1 MWQVWGTESCRDGAP
16 SGLRRVVTSGKHGFR
31 ADNGHR
37 IEDSMDISKDMTTA
51 PGTIRRV
58 DYTPPPFLIETV
70 DLDVALSPEAA
81 NVVSRLAVRRNPGAA
96 SKPADLVLD
105 GKKMDLVSVR
115 LDGQP
120 VDHQVTPETLTIR
133 GVPDSFTLEIATR
146 SRPQDNTEL
155 TGLYKSRDLFCTQC
169 EAEGFR
175 RITYFLD
182 RPDVMARYTTRI
194 VADKS
199 LTPVL
204 LSNGNLVDSGPLDG
218 GRHFATWEDPFPKP
232 SYLFALVAG
241 PLDCLEDRF
250 TTRSGREVAL
260 RIFVRPGDVPRCEHA
275 MESLKKS
282 MKWDE
287 DVYGLEYDLDTFM
300 IVAIDDF
307 NMGAMENKGLNVF
320 NSKLVL
326 ANPETATDLDYHSIE
341 AVIGHEYFHNWT
353 GNRVTCRDWF
363 QLSLKE
369 GLTVLRDQQFSADM
383 GSAADARIDDVRR
396 LRAAQFPEDAGP
408 MAHPVRPD
416 SYIEINNFYTATVYQ
431 KGAEVVRMMHTL
443 LGPERFRK
451 GMDLYF
457 QRHDGQA
464 VTCDDF
470 ASAMEDASGVDLAQ
484 FRLWYAQ
491 AGTPDLKV
499 EGSYD
504 AAARRYTMTVAQSL
518 RPTPG
523 QTDKKPMH
531 IPLSV
536 GLLDGAGRDLPLKL
550 AGEAAA
556 GGTTRVL
563 DVRNPRDVFVF
574 EDVPEKPVASL
585 LRGFSAPVKLQAS
598 RSEEELTFLMAHDS
612 DPFAR
617 WEAGQQLGA
626 RLILDMVGARKA
638 GKPMVVPDL
647 FVDAIRRTLD
657 DQRLDRSFIADAV
670 TLPGLAFLGELMP
683 EIDIEGLWAAQ
694 QRVRAVLSQQLA
706 DRWTSVYDASHG
718 TGPYRFIPE
727 EVGRRRLRST
737 ALAYLS
743 TDKSDAARR
752 RAVEYFEQA
761 GNMTESVAGLAVLAE
776 LGGAEGE
783 AALASFWERWKGE
796 PLVLDKWFGIQAR
809 TPTAGTLE
817 RVERLVD
824 HPSYD
829 RRNPNR
835 VYSLVGAF
843 ASGNPVQF
851 HAAGGE
857 GYRFL
862 ADQVLATDKLNPQI
876 AARLL
881 SPLGSWRRYDTA
893 RQALMKRELT
903 RIVAEKGLSRD
914 VYEIAS
920 KGLR

>member
-1 MWQVWGTESCRDGAP
+1 
-16 SGLRRVVTSGKHGFR
+16 
-31 ADNGHR
+31 
-37 IEDSMDISKDMTTA
+37 MDISKDMTTP
-51 PGTIRRV
+51 PGTIRRI

-70 DLDVALSPEAA
+70 DLDVELGQETTGVAA
-81 NVVSRLAVRRNPGAA
+81 RLAVRRNPAA
-96 SKPADLVLD
+96 ESRPADLVLD
-105 GKKMDLVSVR
+105 GKKMELVSVQ
-115 LDGQP
+115 LDGKP
-120 VDHQVTPETLTIR
+120 ASHEVTPETLILR
-133 GVPDSFTLEIATR
+133 AVPDSFSLEIKTR
-146 SRPQDNTEL
+146 LRPRDNTEL

-194 VADKS
+194 VADRG
-199 LTPVL
+199 LAPVL
-204 LSNGNLVDSGPLDG
+204 LSNGNLVDSGALDD
-218 GRHFATWEDPFPKP
+218 GRHFARWEDPFPKP

-241 PLDCLEDRF
+241 PLECLEDRF
-250 TTRSGREVAL
+250 TTRSGREVTL
-260 RIFVRPGDVPRCEHA
+260 RIYVRPGDVGRCGHA

-341 AVIGHEYFHNWT
+341 AVVAHEYFHNWT

-369 GLTVLRDQQFSADM
+369 GLTVFRDQQFSADM

-396 LRAAQFPEDAGP
+396 LRASQFPEDAGP

-443 LGPERFRK
+443 LGPERYRK

-491 AGTPDLKV
+491 AGTPDVRV
-499 EGSYD
+499 EGRYD
-504 AAARRYTMTVAQSL
+504 AAGRRYTLTVTQSL

-523 QTDKKPMH
+523 QPGKKPMH
-531 IPLSV
+531 IPLAV
-536 GLLDGAGRDLPLKL
+536 GLLDGAGRDLPLRL

-556 GGTTRVL
+556 GGATRVL
-563 DVRNPRDVFVF
+563 DLRTPRDVFMF

-585 LRGFSAPVKLQAS
+585 LRGFSAPVKLDAP
-598 RSEEELTFLMAHDS
+598 RSDDELTFLMAHDS

-626 RLILDMVGARKA
+626 RLILELVEARKA
-638 GKPMVVPDL
+638 GSPMVVPDH

-694 QRVRAVLSQQLA
+694 QRIRSVLSDRLA
-706 DRWTSVYDASHG
+706 DRWGSVYDANHA
-718 TGPYRFIPE
+718 TGPYRFTPG

-737 ALAYLS
+737 ALSYLS
-743 TDKSDAARR
+743 TDKGEAARR
-752 RAVEYFEQA
+752 RAVAYFESA
-761 GNMTESVAGLAVLAE
+761 GNMTESISGLSVLAE
-776 LGGAEGE
+776 LGGREGA
-783 AALASFWERWKGE
+783 AALAAFHERWKGE
-796 PLVLDKWFGIQAR
+796 ALVLDKWFGIQAR
-809 TPTAGTLE
+809 TPTEGTLE
-817 RVERLVD
+817 RVKSLVD

-835 VYSLVGAF
+835 VYSLIGAF

-851 HAAGGE
+851 HQAGGA

-862 ADQVLATDKLNPQI
+862 ADQVLATDRLNPQI

-881 SPLGSWRRYDTA
+881 GPLGSWRRYDKDRRDLM
-893 RQALMKRELT
+893 RQELE
-903 RIVAEKGLSRD
+903 RIVAEPGLSRD
-914 VYEIAS
+914 VFEIAS
-920 KGLR
+920 KSLA

>member
-1 MWQVWGTESCRDGAP
+1 M
-16 SGLRRVVTSGKHGFR
+16 
-31 ADNGHR
+31 N
-37 IEDSMDISKDMTTA
+37 ISKDMTTP

-70 DLDVALSPEAA
+70 DLDVELGKETTSVVARLS
-81 NVVSRLAVRRNPGAA
+81 VRRNPAA
-96 SKPADLVLD
+96 VAKPPDLVLD
-105 GKKMDLVSVR
+105 GKKMELVSVQ
-115 LDGQP
+115 LDGKSAS
-120 VDHQVTPETLTIR
+120 HEVTSETLTLR
-133 GVPDSFTLEIATR
+133 SVPDSFALEITTR
-146 SRPQDNTEL
+146 LRPQDNTEL

-194 VADKS
+194 VADR
-199 LTPVL
+199 TRVPVL
-204 LSNGNLVDSGPLDG
+204 LSNGNLVDSGALDD
-218 GRHFATWEDPFPKP
+218 GRHFARWEDPFPKP

-241 PLDCLEDRF
+241 PLECLEDRF
-250 TTRSGREVAL
+250 TTRSGREVTL
-260 RIFVRPGDVPRCEHA
+260 RIYVRPGDVGRCGHA

-287 DVYGLEYDLDTFM
+287 EVYGLEYDLDTFM

-341 AVIGHEYFHNWT
+341 AVVAHEYFHNWT

-369 GLTVLRDQQFSADM
+369 GLTVFRDQQFSADM

-396 LRAAQFPEDAGP
+396 LRASQFPEDAGP

-443 LGPERFRK
+443 LGPERYRK
-451 GMDLYF
+451 GIDLYF

-470 ASAMEDASGVDLAQ
+470 AGAMEDASGVDLAQ

-491 AGTPDLKV
+491 AGTPNVRV
-499 EGSYD
+499 EGRYD
-504 AAARRYTMTVAQSL
+504 AAGRRYTLTVTQSL
-518 RPTPG
+518 RLTPG
-523 QTDKKPMH
+523 QPGKQPMH
-531 IPLSV
+531 IPLAV

-550 AGEAAA
+550 VGETAA

-563 DVRNPRDVFVF
+563 DLRTPRDVFVF

-585 LRGFSAPVKLQAS
+585 LRGFSAPVKLDAP
-598 RSEEELTFLMAHDS
+598 RSDDELTFLMAHDG

-626 RLILDMVGARKA
+626 RLILELVEGRKA
-638 GKPMVVPDL
+638 GRPMVVPDH

-694 QRVRAVLSQQLA
+694 QRVRSVLSDRLA
-706 DRWTSVYDASHG
+706 DRWSSVYDASHA
-718 TGPYRFIPE
+718 TGPYRFTPD

-737 ALAYLS
+737 ALQYLS
-743 TDKSDAARR
+743 TDQGDAARR
-752 RAVEYFEQA
+752 RAVAYFENA
-761 GNMTESVAGLAVLAE
+761 GNMTESIAGLTVLAE
-776 LGGAEGE
+776 LGGPEGE
-783 AALASFWERWKGE
+783 AALAAFHERWKGE
-796 PLVLDKWFGIQAR
+796 ALVLDKWFAIQAR
-809 TPTAGTLE
+809 TPTEGTLA
-817 RVERLVD
+817 RVKGLVD

-851 HAAGGE
+851 HQAGGA

-862 ADQVLATDKLNPQI
+862 ADQVLATDRLNPQI

-881 SPLGSWRRYDTA
+881 GPLGSWRRYDQD
-893 RQALMKRELT
+893 RQDLMKRELE
-903 RIVAEKGLSRD
+903 RIVAEPGLSRD
-914 VYEIAS
+914 VFEIAS
-920 KGLR
+920 KGLA

>member
-1 MWQVWGTESCRDGAP
+1 M
-16 SGLRRVVTSGKHGFR
+16 
-31 ADNGHR
+31 N
-37 IEDSMDISKDMTTA
+37 ISKDMTTS

-70 DLDVALSPEAA
+70 DLDVELGKETTS
-81 NVVSRLAVRRNPGAA
+81 VVARLAVRRNPAA
-96 SKPADLVLD
+96 VSQPADMVLD
-105 GKKMDLVSVR
+105 GKKMELVSVR
-115 LDGQP
+115 LDGKP
-120 VDHQVTPETLTIR
+120 AVHEVTPETLTLR
-133 GVPDSFTLEIATR
+133 GVPDSFALEITTR
-146 SRPQDNTEL
+146 LRPQDNTEL

-182 RPDVMARYTTRI
+182 RPDVMARYTTRV
-194 VADKS
+194 VADRAQA
-199 LTPVL
+199 PVL
-204 LSNGNLVDSGPLDG
+204 LSNGNLVDSGALDG

-241 PLDCLEDRF
+241 PLECLEDRF
-250 TTRSGREVAL
+250 TTRSGREVTL
-260 RIFVRPGDVPRCEHA
+260 RIFVRPGDVGRCGHA

-287 DVYGLEYDLDTFM
+287 EVYGLEYDLDTFM

-341 AVIGHEYFHNWT
+341 AVIAHEYFHNWT

-369 GLTVLRDQQFSADM
+369 GLTVFRDQQFSADM

-396 LRAAQFPEDAGP
+396 LRASQFPEDAGP

-443 LGPERFRK
+443 LGPERYRK
-451 GMDLYF
+451 GIDLYF
-457 QRHDGQA
+457 ERHDGQA

-470 ASAMEDASGVDLAQ
+470 ANAMEDASGVDLTQ
-484 FRLWYAQ
+484 FRRWYAQ
-491 AGTPDLKV
+491 AGTPDVRV
-499 EGSYD
+499 EGRYD
-504 AAARRYTMTVAQSL
+504 AVGRRYTLTVTQSL

-523 QTDKKPMH
+523 QPGKQPMH
-531 IPLSV
+531 IPLVV

-550 AGEAAA
+550 AGETAA

-563 DVRNPRDVFVF
+563 DLRTPRDVFVF

-585 LRGFSAPVKLQAS
+585 LRGFSAPVKLDAP
-598 RSEEELTFLMAHDS
+598 RADDELTFLMAHDT

-626 RLILDMVGARKA
+626 RLILELVEARKA
-638 GKPMVVPDL
+638 GRTMVVPDH
-647 FVDAIRRTLD
+647 FVEAIRRTLD

-694 QRVRAVLSQQLA
+694 QRVRSVLSDRLA
-706 DRWTSVYDASHG
+706 DRWSSVYDANHA
-718 TGPYRFIPE
+718 TGPYRFTPG

-737 ALAYLS
+737 ALSYLS
-743 TDKSDAARR
+743 VDKGDAARQ
-752 RAVEYFEQA
+752 RAVAYFESA
-761 GNMTESVAGLAVLAE
+761 GNMTESIAGLTVLAE
-776 LGGAEGE
+776 LGGVEGE
-783 AALASFWERWKGE
+783 AALAAFHERWKGE
-796 PLVLDKWFGIQAR
+796 ALVLDKWFAIQAR
-809 TPTAGTLE
+809 TPTAGTLA
-817 RVERLVD
+817 RVKGLVD

-835 VYSLVGAF
+835 VYSLIGAF

-851 HAAGGE
+851 HQAGGA

-862 ADQVLATDKLNPQI
+862 ADQVLATDRLNPQI

-881 SPLGSWRRYDTA
+881 GPLGSWRRYDKD
-893 RQALMKRELT
+893 RQDLMKRELE
-903 RIVAEKGLSRD
+903 RIVAEPGLSRD
-914 VYEIAS
+914 VFEIAS
-920 KGLR
+920 KSLA

>member
-1 MWQVWGTESCRDGAP
+1 
-16 SGLRRVVTSGKHGFR
+16 
-31 ADNGHR
+31 
-37 IEDSMDISKDMTTA
+37 MDISKDMTTP
-51 PGTIRRV
+51 PGTIRRA

-70 DLDVALSPEAA
+70 DLDVELGKKTTDVRA
-81 NVVSRLAVRRNPGAA
+81 RLAVRRNPAA
-96 SKPADLVLD
+96 VAKPLDLVLD
-105 GKKMDLVSVR
+105 GKKMELVSVR
-115 LDGQP
+115 LDGERAN
-120 VDHQVTPETLTIR
+120 HELTAETLTVH
-133 GVPDSFTLEIATR
+133 GVPESFSLDITTR
-146 SRPQDNTEL
+146 LRPQENTEL

-182 RPDVMARYTTRI
+182 RPDVMARYATRI
-194 VADKS
+194 VADRA
-199 LTPVL
+199 LAPVL
-204 LSNGNLVDSGPLDG
+204 LSNGNLVESGLLAD
-218 GRHFATWEDPFPKP
+218 GRHFARWEDPFPKP

-241 PLDCLEDRF
+241 PLECLEDRF
-250 TTRSGREVAL
+250 TTRSGREVTL
-260 RIFVRPGDVPRCEHA
+260 RIYVRPGDVGRCGHA

-341 AVIGHEYFHNWT
+341 SVVAHEYFHNWT

-369 GLTVLRDQQFSADM
+369 GLTVFRDQQFSADM

-396 LRAAQFPEDAGP
+396 LRASQFPEDAGP

-443 LGPERFRK
+443 LGAQRYRQ
-451 GMDLYF
+451 GIDLYF

-470 ASAMEDASGVDLAQ
+470 ANAMEDASGVDLAQ

-491 AGTPDLKV
+491 AGTPDVRV

-504 AAARRYTMTVAQSL
+504 AAGRRYTLTVTQSL

-523 QTDKKPMH
+523 QPEKKPMH

-536 GLLDGAGRDLPLKL
+536 GLLDGAGRDLPLRL

-556 GGTTRVL
+556 GDATRVL
-563 DVRNPRDVFVF
+563 DVRTPRDVFVF

-585 LRGFSAPVKLQAS
+585 LRGFSAPVKLDAP
-598 RSEEELTFLMAHDS
+598 RSDDELTFLMAHDS

-626 RLILDMVGARKA
+626 RLILELVEARKA
-638 GKPMVVPDL
+638 GRPMVVPGH

-670 TLPGLAFLGELMP
+670 TLPGLAFLGELTP

-694 QRVRAVLSQQLA
+694 QRVRSVLSDRLA
-706 DRWTSVYDASHG
+706 DRWVSVYDANHA
-718 TGPYRFIPE
+718 TGPYRFTPA

-737 ALAYLS
+737 ALSYLS
-743 TDKSDAARR
+743 LEGGDAARR
-752 RAVEYFEQA
+752 RAVAYFESA
-761 GNMTESVAGLAVLAE
+761 GNMTESIAGLAILAE
-776 LGGAEGE
+776 LGGTEGE
-783 AALASFWERWKGE
+783 AALAAFHERWKNE
-796 PLVLDKWFGIQAR
+796 ALVLDKWFAIQAR
-809 TPTAGTLE
+809 TPTEGTLD
-817 RVERLVD
+817 RVRALVG

-851 HAAGGE
+851 HRAGGA

-862 ADQVLATDKLNPQI
+862 ADQVLATDRLNPQI

-881 SPLGSWRRYDTA
+881 GPLGSWRRYDKV
-893 RQALMKRELT
+893 RQDLMRDELQ
-903 RIVAEKGLSRD
+903 RIVAEPGLSRD
-914 VYEIAS
+914 VFEIAS
-920 KGLR
+920 KSLA

>member
-1 MWQVWGTESCRDGAP
+1 
-16 SGLRRVVTSGKHGFR
+16 
-31 ADNGHR
+31 
-37 IEDSMDISKDMTTA
+37 MDISKDMTTTPRA
-51 PGTIRRV
+51 IHRA
-58 DYTPPPFLIETV
+58 DYAPPPFLIDTV
-70 DLDVALSPEAA
+70 DLDVDLGQVATTVVARLS
-81 NVVSRLAVRRNPGAA
+81 LRRNPAA
-96 SKPADLVLD
+96 ATRPGDLVLD
-105 GKKMDLVSVR
+105 GKKMELVSVL
-115 LDGQP
+115 LDGKP
-120 VDHQVTPETLTIR
+120 ASHEVAPETLTVR
-133 GVPDSFTLEIATR
+133 GVPDAFVLDITTR
-146 SRPQDNTEL
+146 LRPQDNTEL

-194 VADKS
+194 VADRA
-199 LTPVL
+199 LAPVL
-204 LSNGNLVDSGPLDG
+204 LSNGNLVDGGGLDG
-218 GRHFATWEDPFPKP
+218 GRHFAKWEDPFPKP

-241 PLDCLEDRF
+241 RLDCLEDRF
-250 TTRSGREVAL
+250 ATRSGREVTL
-260 RIFVRPGDVPRCEHA
+260 RIYVRPGDVGRCEHA

-341 AVIGHEYFHNWT
+341 AVIAHEYFHNWT

-369 GLTVLRDQQFSADM
+369 GLTVFRDQQFSADM

-396 LRAAQFPEDAGP
+396 LRAGQFPEDAGP

-443 LGPERFRK
+443 LGPERYRK
-451 GMDLYF
+451 GIDLYF

-470 ASAMEDASGVDLAQ
+470 ANAMEDASGVDLGQ

-491 AGTPDLKV
+491 AGTPDLTV

-504 AAARRYTMTVAQSL
+504 AVARRYTLTVGQSL

-523 QTDKKPMH
+523 QPDKKPMH

-536 GLLDGAGRDLPLKL
+536 GLLDGAGRDLALKL
-550 AGEAAA
+550 AGEPAA

-563 DVRNPRDVFVF
+563 DLRKAHDVFVF

-585 LRGFSAPVKLQAS
+585 LRGFSAPVKLDAT
-598 RSEEELTFLMAHDS
+598 RSDDELTFLMAHDS

-626 RLILDMVGARKA
+626 RLILELVQARKA
-638 GKPMVVPDL
+638 GGAMVVPDHY
-647 FVDAIRRTLD
+647 VDAIRRTLD

-694 QRVRAVLSQQLA
+694 QRVRAVLSERLG
-706 DRWTSVYDASHG
+706 DRWSSVYDATHA
-718 TGPYRFIPE
+718 TGAYRFTPD

-737 ALAYLS
+737 ALQYLS
-743 TDKSDAARR
+743 TDKGEAARR
-752 RAVEYFEQA
+752 RAVDYFENA
-761 GNMTESVAGLAVLAE
+761 GNMTEAIAGLTVLAE

-783 AALASFWERWKGE
+783 AALASFHERWKDE
-796 PLVLDKWFGIQAR
+796 PLVLDKWFAIQAR
-809 TPTAGTLE
+809 TPTDGTLE
-817 RVERLVD
+817 RVKRLVG

-851 HAAGGE
+851 HAATGD

-862 ADQVLATDKLNPQI
+862 ADQVLATDRLNPQI

-881 SPLGSWRRYDTA
+881 GPLGSWRRYDKG
-893 RQALMKRELT
+893 RQALMTRELQ
-903 RIVAEKGLSRD
+903 RIVATPGLSRD
-914 VYEIAS
+914 VFEIAS
-920 KGLR
+920 KSLA

>member
-1 MWQVWGTESCRDGAP
+1 
-16 SGLRRVVTSGKHGFR
+16 
-31 ADNGHR
+31 
-37 IEDSMDISKDMTTA
+37 MDISKDMTTTPRA
-51 PGTIRRV
+51 IHRA
-58 DYTPPPFLIETV
+58 DYAPPPFLIDTV
-70 DLDVALSPEAA
+70 DLDVDLGQVSTTVVARLS
-81 NVVSRLAVRRNPGAA
+81 LRRNPAA
-96 SKPADLVLD
+96 ATRPGDLVLD
-105 GKKMDLVSVR
+105 GKKMELVSVL
-115 LDGQP
+115 LDGKP
-120 VDHQVTPETLTIR
+120 ASYEVAPETLTVR
-133 GVPDSFTLEIATR
+133 GVPDAFLLDITTR
-146 SRPQDNTEL
+146 LRPQDNTEL

-194 VADKS
+194 VADRA
-199 LTPVL
+199 LAPVL
-204 LSNGNLVDSGPLDG
+204 LSNGNLVDGGGLDG
-218 GRHFATWEDPFPKP
+218 GRHFAKWEDPFPKP

-241 PLDCLEDRF
+241 RLDCLEDRF
-250 TTRSGREVAL
+250 TTRSGREVTL
-260 RIFVRPGDVPRCEHA
+260 RIYVRPGDVGRCDHA

-287 DVYGLEYDLDTFM
+287 EVYGLEYDLDTFM

-341 AVIGHEYFHNWT
+341 AVIAHEYFHNWT

-369 GLTVLRDQQFSADM
+369 GLTVFRDQQFSADM

-396 LRAAQFPEDAGP
+396 LRAGQFPEDAGP

-443 LGPERFRK
+443 LGPERYRK
-451 GMDLYF
+451 GIDLYF

-470 ASAMEDASGVDLAQ
+470 ANAMEDASGVDLAQ

-499 EGSYD
+499 EGQYD
-504 AAARRYTMTVAQSL
+504 AAARRYTLTVGQSL

-523 QTDKKPMH
+523 QPDKKPMH

-536 GLLDGAGRDLPLKL
+536 GLLDGAGRDLPLRL
-550 AGEAAA
+550 AGEPAV
-556 GGTTRVL
+556 GDTTRVL
-563 DVRNPRDVFVF
+563 DVRKAREVFVF

-585 LRGFSAPVKLQAS
+585 LRGFSAPVKLDAT
-598 RSEEELTFLMAHDS
+598 RSDDELTFLMAHDS

-626 RLILDMVGARKA
+626 RLILELVEARKA
-638 GKPMVVPDL
+638 GGAMVVPDHY
-647 FVDAIRRTLD
+647 VDAIRRTLD

-670 TLPGLAFLGELMP
+670 TPPGLAFLGELMP

-694 QRVRAVLSQQLA
+694 QRVRAVLSERLG
-706 DRWTSVYDASHG
+706 DRWSSVYDATHA
-718 TGPYRFIPE
+718 TGAYRFTPD
-727 EVGRRRLRST
+727 EVGRRRLRGT
-737 ALAYLS
+737 ALQYLS
-743 TDKSDAARR
+743 TDKGEAARR
-752 RAVEYFEQA
+752 RAVGYFESA
-761 GNMTESVAGLAVLAE
+761 GNMTEAIAGLTVLAE

-783 AALASFWERWKGE
+783 AALASFYQRWKDE
-796 PLVLDKWFGIQAR
+796 PLVLDKWFAIQAR
-809 TPTAGTLE
+809 TPTDGTLE
-817 RVERLVD
+817 RVKRLVD

-835 VYSLVGAF
+835 VYSLIGAF

-851 HAAGGE
+851 HAATGD

-862 ADQVLATDKLNPQI
+862 ADQVLATDRLNPQI

-881 SPLGSWRRYDTA
+881 GPLGSWRRYDKA
-893 RQALMKRELT
+893 RQALMTRELQ
-903 RIVAEKGLSRD
+903 RIVASPGLSRD
-914 VYEIAS
+914 VFEIAS
-920 KGLR
+920 KSLA

>member
-1 MWQVWGTESCRDGAP
+1 
-16 SGLRRVVTSGKHGFR
+16 
-31 ADNGHR
+31 
-37 IEDSMDISKDMTTA
+37 MDISKDMTTP
-51 PGTIRRV
+51 PGTIRRI

-70 DLDVALSPEAA
+70 DLDVELGQETTGVIA
-81 NVVSRLAVRRNPGAA
+81 RLAVRRNPAA
-96 SKPADLVLD
+96 ESRPADLVLD
-105 GKKMDLVSVR
+105 GKKMELVSVQ
-115 LDGQP
+115 LDGKP
-120 VDHQVTPETLTIR
+120 ASHDMTPETLNLR
-133 GVPDSFTLEIATR
+133 GVPDSFSLEIKTR
-146 SRPQDNTEL
+146 LRPQDNTEL

-194 VADKS
+194 VADRA
-199 LTPVL
+199 LAPVL
-204 LSNGNLVDSGPLDG
+204 LSNGNLVDSGALDD
-218 GRHFATWEDPFPKP
+218 GRHFARWEDPFPKP

-241 PLDCLEDRF
+241 PLECLEDRF
-250 TTRSGREVAL
+250 TTHSGREVTL
-260 RIFVRPGDVPRCEHA
+260 RIYVRPGDVGRCGHA

-341 AVIGHEYFHNWT
+341 AVVAHEYFHNWT

-369 GLTVLRDQQFSADM
+369 GLTVFRDQQFSADM

-396 LRAAQFPEDAGP
+396 LRASQFPEDAGP

-443 LGPERFRK
+443 LGPERYRK
-451 GMDLYF
+451 GIDLYF

-491 AGTPDLKV
+491 AGTPDVSV
-499 EGSYD
+499 EGRYD
-504 AAARRYTMTVAQSL
+504 VAGRRYTLTVTQSL

-523 QTDKKPMH
+523 QPGKKPMH
-531 IPLSV
+531 IPLAV
-536 GLLDGAGRDLPLKL
+536 GLLDGAGRDLPLRL

-556 GGTTRVL
+556 GGATRVL
-563 DVRNPRDVFVF
+563 DLRTPRDVFMF

-585 LRGFSAPVKLQAS
+585 LRGFSAPVKLDAP
-598 RSEEELTFLMAHDS
+598 RSDDELTFLMAHDS

-626 RLILDMVGARKA
+626 RLILELVEARK
-638 GKPMVVPDL
+638 GGSPMVVPDH

-694 QRVRAVLSQQLA
+694 QRIRSVLSDRLA
-706 DRWTSVYDASHG
+706 DRWGSVYDANHA
-718 TGPYRFIPE
+718 TGPYRFTPG

-737 ALAYLS
+737 ALSYLS
-743 TDKSDAARR
+743 TDKGEAARR
-752 RAVEYFEQA
+752 RAVAYFESA
-761 GNMTESVAGLAVLAE
+761 GNMTESISGLSVLAE
-776 LGGAEGE
+776 LGGREGA
-783 AALASFWERWKGE
+783 AALAAFHERWKGE
-796 PLVLDKWFGIQAR
+796 ALVLDKWFGIQAR
-809 TPTAGTLE
+809 TPTEGTLE
-817 RVERLVD
+817 RVKSLVD

-835 VYSLVGAF
+835 VYSLIGAF

-851 HAAGGE
+851 HQAGGA

-862 ADQVLATDKLNPQI
+862 ADQVLATDRLNPQV

-881 SPLGSWRRYDTA
+881 GPLGSWRRYDKDRRDLM
-893 RQALMKRELT
+893 RQELE
-903 RIVAEKGLSRD
+903 RIVAEPGLSRD
-914 VYEIAS
+914 VFEIAS
-920 KGLR
+920 KSLA

>member
-1 MWQVWGTESCRDGAP
+1 
-16 SGLRRVVTSGKHGFR
+16 
-31 ADNGHR
+31 
-37 IEDSMDISKDMTTA
+37 MTTP

-70 DLDVALSPEAA
+70 DLDVELGTETTG
-81 NVVSRLAVRRNPGAA
+81 VVARLAVRRNPAA
-96 SKPADLVLD
+96 PSQPADLILD
-105 GKKMDLVSVR
+105 GKKMEFVSVR
-115 LDGQP
+115 LNGMP
-120 VDHQVTPETLTIR
+120 AAHELTPETLTLR
-133 GVPDSFTLEIATR
+133 GVPDSFALEITTR
-146 SRPQDNTEL
+146 LSPQDNTEL

-194 VADKS
+194 VADRA
-199 LTPVL
+199 LAPVL
-204 LSNGNLVDSGPLDG
+204 LSNGNLVDSGDLGD
-218 GRHFATWEDPFPKP
+218 GRHFAKWEDPFPKP

-241 PLDCLEDRF
+241 PLECLEDRF
-250 TTRSGREVAL
+250 TARSGREVTL
-260 RIFVRPGDVPRCEHA
+260 RIYVRPGDVGRCGHA

-341 AVIGHEYFHNWT
+341 AVVAHEYFHNWT

-369 GLTVLRDQQFSADM
+369 GLTVFRDQQFSADM

-396 LRAAQFPEDAGP
+396 LRAGQFPEDAGP

-451 GMDLYF
+451 GIDLYF

-491 AGTPDLKV
+491 AGTPDVRV
-499 EGSYD
+499 EGRYD
-504 AAARRYTMTVAQSL
+504 AAAKRYTLTVGQHL

-523 QTDKKPMH
+523 QPEKKPMH

-563 DVRNPRDVFVF
+563 DVRNTRDVFVF
-574 EDVPEKPVASL
+574 EDVPEEPVASL
-585 LRGFSAPVKLQAS
+585 LRGFSAPVKLDAP
-598 RSEEELTFLMAHDS
+598 RSDDELTFLMAHDS

-617 WEAGQQLGA
+617 WEAGQQLAA
-626 RLILDMVGARKA
+626 RLILELVEARKA
-638 GKPMVVPDL
+638 GKPMAVPDH

-657 DQRLDRSFIADAV
+657 DQRLDRSFIADVV

-683 EIDIEGLWAAQ
+683 EIDIDGLWAAQ
-694 QRVRAVLSQQLA
+694 QRVRSVLSDQLA
-706 DRWTSVYDASHG
+706 DRWGSVYDANHAS
-718 TGPYRFIPE
+718 GPYRFTPG

-737 ALAYLS
+737 ALSYLS
-743 TDKSDAARR
+743 TDKGDAARK
-752 RAVEYFEQA
+752 RAVAYFESA
-761 GNMTESVAGLAVLAE
+761 GNMTESIAGLTVLAE

-783 AALASFWERWKGE
+783 AALAAFYERWKGE
-796 PLVLDKWFGIQAR
+796 ALVLDKWFGIQAR
-809 TPTAGTLE
+809 TPTEGTLE
-817 RVERLVD
+817 RVKRLVD

-835 VYSLVGAF
+835 VYSLIGAF

-851 HAAGGE
+851 HQAGGA

-862 ADQVLATDKLNPQI
+862 ADQVLATDRLNPQI

-881 SPLGSWRRYDTA
+881 GPLGSWRRYDA
-893 RQALMKRELT
+893 VRQELMKRELQ
-903 RIVAEKGLSRD
+903 RIVAEPGLSRD
-914 VYEIAS
+914 VFEIAS
-920 KGLR
+920 KSLA

>member
-1 MWQVWGTESCRDGAP
+1 
-16 SGLRRVVTSGKHGFR
+16 
-31 ADNGHR
+31 
-37 IEDSMDISKDMTTA
+37 MDISKDMTTTPRA
-51 PGTIRRV
+51 IHRA
-58 DYTPPPFLIETV
+58 DYAPPPFLIDTV
-70 DLDVALSPEAA
+70 DLDVDLGQVATTVVARLS
-81 NVVSRLAVRRNPGAA
+81 LRRNPAA
-96 SKPADLVLD
+96 ATRPGDLVLD
-105 GKKMDLVSVR
+105 GKKMELVSVL
-115 LDGQP
+115 LDGKP
-120 VDHQVTPETLTIR
+120 ASHEVAPETLTVR
-133 GVPDSFTLEIATR
+133 GVPDAFVLDITTR
-146 SRPQDNTEL
+146 LRPQDNTEL

-194 VADKS
+194 VADRA
-199 LTPVL
+199 LAPVL
-204 LSNGNLVDSGPLDG
+204 LSNGNLVDGGGLDG
-218 GRHFATWEDPFPKP
+218 GRHFAKWEDPFPKP

-241 PLDCLEDRF
+241 RLDCLEDRF
-250 TTRSGREVAL
+250 TTRSGREVTL
-260 RIFVRPGDVPRCEHA
+260 RIYVRPGDVGRCEHA

-341 AVIGHEYFHNWT
+341 AVIAHEYFHNWT

-369 GLTVLRDQQFSADM
+369 GLTVFRDQQFSADM

-396 LRAAQFPEDAGP
+396 LRAGQFPEDAGP

-443 LGPERFRK
+443 LGPERYRK
-451 GMDLYF
+451 GIDLYF

-470 ASAMEDASGVDLAQ
+470 ANAMEDASGVDLTQ

-499 EGSYD
+499 EGQYD
-504 AAARRYTMTVAQSL
+504 AAARRYTLTVGQSL

-523 QTDKKPMH
+523 QPDKKPMH

-536 GLLDGAGRDLPLKL
+536 GLLDGAGRDLPLRL

-556 GGTTRVL
+556 DGTTRVL
-563 DVRNPRDVFVF
+563 DLRKARDVFVF

-585 LRGFSAPVKLQAS
+585 LRGFSAPVKLDAT
-598 RSEEELTFLMAHDS
+598 RSDDELTFLMAHDS

-626 RLILDMVGARKA
+626 RLILDLVEARKA
-638 GKPMVVPDL
+638 GGAMVVPDHY
-647 FVDAIRRTLD
+647 VDAIRRTLD

-670 TLPGLAFLGELMP
+670 TPPGLAFLGELMP

-694 QRVRAVLSQQLA
+694 QRVRAVLSERLG
-706 DRWTSVYDASHG
+706 DRWSSVYDATHA
-718 TGPYRFIPE
+718 TGAYRFTPD
-727 EVGRRRLRST
+727 EVGRRRLRGT
-737 ALAYLS
+737 ALQYLS
-743 TDKSDAARR
+743 TDKGEAARR
-752 RAVEYFEQA
+752 RAVDYFENA
-761 GNMTESVAGLAVLAE
+761 GNMTEAIAGLTVLAE

-783 AALASFWERWKGE
+783 AALASFYQRWKDE
-796 PLVLDKWFGIQAR
+796 PLVLDKWFAIQAR
-809 TPTAGTLE
+809 TPTDGTLE
-817 RVERLVD
+817 RVKRLVD

-851 HAAGGE
+851 HAATGD

-862 ADQVLATDKLNPQI
+862 ADQVLATDRLNPQI

-881 SPLGSWRRYDTA
+881 GPLGSWRRYDKG
-893 RQALMKRELT
+893 RQALMTRELQ
-903 RIVAEKGLSRD
+903 RIVATPGLSRD
-914 VYEIAS
+914 VFEIAS
-920 KGLR
+920 KSLA

>member
-1 MWQVWGTESCRDGAP
+1 
-16 SGLRRVVTSGKHGFR
+16 
-31 ADNGHR
+31 
-37 IEDSMDISKDMTTA
+37 
-51 PGTIRRV
+51 
-58 DYTPPPFLIETV
+58 
-70 DLDVALSPEAA
+70 
-81 NVVSRLAVRRNPGAA
+81 
-96 SKPADLVLD
+96 
-105 GKKMDLVSVR
+105 
-115 LDGQP
+115 
-120 VDHQVTPETLTIR
+120 
-133 GVPDSFTLEIATR
+133 
-146 SRPQDNTEL
+146 
-155 TGLYKSRDLFCTQC
+155 
-169 EAEGFR
+169 
-175 RITYFLD
+175 
-182 RPDVMARYTTRI
+182 
-194 VADKS
+194 
-199 LTPVL
+199 
-204 LSNGNLVDSGPLDG
+204 
-218 GRHFATWEDPFPKP
+218 
-232 SYLFALVAG
+232 
-241 PLDCLEDRF
+241 
-250 TTRSGREVAL
+250 
-260 RIFVRPGDVPRCEHA
+260 
-275 MESLKKS
+275 
-282 MKWDE
+282 
-287 DVYGLEYDLDTFM
+287 
-300 IVAIDDF
+300 
-307 NMGAMENKGLNVF
+307 
-320 NSKLVL
+320 
-326 ANPETATDLDYHSIE
+326 
-341 AVIGHEYFHNWT
+341 
-353 GNRVTCRDWF
+353 
-363 QLSLKE
+363 
-369 GLTVLRDQQFSADM
+369 
-383 GSAADARIDDVRR
+383 
-396 LRAAQFPEDAGP
+396 

-470 ASAMEDASGVDLAQ
+470 ANAMEDASGVDLTQ

-499 EGSYD
+499 EGRYD
-504 AAARRYTMTVAQSL
+504 AAARRYTMTVDQSL

-523 QTDKKPMH
+523 QPDKKPMH

-585 LRGFSAPVKLQAS
+585 LRGFSAPVKLQAP

-626 RLILDMVGARKA
+626 RLILDMVAARKA

-694 QRVRAVLSQQLA
+694 QRVRGVLSQQLA
-706 DRWTSVYDASHG
+706 DRWSSVYDANHG
-718 TGPYRFIPE
+718 TGPYRFSPE

-737 ALAYLS
+737 ALSYLS
-743 TDKSDAARR
+743 TDKGEAARR
-752 RAVEYFEQA
+752 RAVEYFENA
-761 GNMTESVAGLAVLAE
+761 KNMTEQVAGLGVLAE
-776 LGGAEGE
+776 LGGAEGD
-783 AALASFWERWKGE
+783 AALGAFHERWKGE

-809 TPTAGTLE
+809 TPTGDTLQ
-817 RVERLVD
+817 RVKQLVD
-824 HPSYD
+824 YPSYD
-829 RRNPNR
+829 RKNPNR
-835 VYSLVGAF
+835 VYSLIGAF

-851 HAAGGE
+851 HAGGGA

-862 ADQVLATDKLNPQI
+862 ADQVLATDRFNPQV

-881 SPLGSWRRYDTA
+881 APLGSWRRYDA
-893 RQALMKRELT
+893 GRQTLMKRELA

-914 VYEIAS
+914 VFEIAS
-920 KGLR
+920 KSLD

>member
-1 MWQVWGTESCRDGAP
+1 
-16 SGLRRVVTSGKHGFR
+16 
-31 ADNGHR
+31 
-37 IEDSMDISKDMTTA
+37 MDISKDMTTP
-51 PGTIRRV
+51 PGTIRRI

-70 DLDVALSPEAA
+70 DLDVELGQETTGVAA
-81 NVVSRLAVRRNPGAA
+81 RLAVRRNPAA
-96 SKPADLVLD
+96 ESRPADLVLD
-105 GKKMDLVSVR
+105 GKKMELVSVQ
-115 LDGQP
+115 LDGKP
-120 VDHQVTPETLTIR
+120 ASHEVTPETLILR
-133 GVPDSFTLEIATR
+133 AVPDSFSLEIKTR
-146 SRPQDNTEL
+146 LRPRDNTEL

-194 VADKS
+194 VADRA
-199 LTPVL
+199 LAPVL
-204 LSNGNLVDSGPLDG
+204 LSNGNLVDSGALDD
-218 GRHFATWEDPFPKP
+218 GRHFARWEDPFPKP

-241 PLDCLEDRF
+241 PLECLEDRF
-250 TTRSGREVAL
+250 TTHSGREVTL
-260 RIFVRPGDVPRCEHA
+260 RIYVRPGDVGRCGHA

-341 AVIGHEYFHNWT
+341 AVVAHEYFHNWT

-369 GLTVLRDQQFSADM
+369 GLTVFRDQQFSADM

-396 LRAAQFPEDAGP
+396 LRASQFPEDAGP

-443 LGPERFRK
+443 LGPERYRK
-451 GMDLYF
+451 GIDLYF

-491 AGTPDLKV
+491 AGTPDVSV
-499 EGSYD
+499 EGRYD
-504 AAARRYTMTVAQSL
+504 VAGRRYTLTVTQSL

-523 QTDKKPMH
+523 QPGKKPMH
-531 IPLSV
+531 IPLAV
-536 GLLDGAGRDLPLKL
+536 GLLDGAGRDLPLRL

-556 GGTTRVL
+556 GGATRVL
-563 DVRNPRDVFVF
+563 DLRTPRDVFMF

-585 LRGFSAPVKLQAS
+585 LRGFSAPVKLDAP
-598 RSEEELTFLMAHDS
+598 RSDDELTFLMAHDS

-626 RLILDMVGARKA
+626 RLILELVEARKA
-638 GKPMVVPDL
+638 GSPMVVPDH

-694 QRVRAVLSQQLA
+694 QRIRSVLSDRLA
-706 DRWTSVYDASHG
+706 DRWGSVYDANHA
-718 TGPYRFIPE
+718 TGPYRFTPG

-737 ALAYLS
+737 ALSYLS
-743 TDKSDAARR
+743 TDKGEAARR
-752 RAVEYFEQA
+752 RAVAYFESA
-761 GNMTESVAGLAVLAE
+761 GNMTESISGLSVLAE
-776 LGGAEGE
+776 LGGREGA
-783 AALASFWERWKGE
+783 AALAAFHERWKGE
-796 PLVLDKWFGIQAR
+796 ALVLDKWFGIQAR
-809 TPTAGTLE
+809 TPTEGTLE
-817 RVERLVD
+817 RVKSLVD

-835 VYSLVGAF
+835 VYSLIGAF

-851 HAAGGE
+851 HQAGGA

-862 ADQVLATDKLNPQI
+862 ADQVLATDRLNPQV

-881 SPLGSWRRYDTA
+881 GPLGSWRRYDKDRRDLM
-893 RQALMKRELT
+893 RQELE
-903 RIVAEKGLSRD
+903 RIVAEPGLSRD
-914 VYEIAS
+914 VFEIAS
-920 KGLR
+920 KSLA

>member
-1 MWQVWGTESCRDGAP
+1 M
-16 SGLRRVVTSGKHGFR
+16 
-31 ADNGHR
+31 
-37 IEDSMDISKDMTTA
+37 
-51 PGTIRRV
+51 
-58 DYTPPPFLIETV
+58 
-70 DLDVALSPEAA
+70 
-81 NVVSRLAVRRNPGAA
+81 
-96 SKPADLVLD
+96 
-105 GKKMDLVSVR
+105 
-115 LDGQP
+115 
-120 VDHQVTPETLTIR
+120 
-133 GVPDSFTLEIATR
+133 
-146 SRPQDNTEL
+146 
-155 TGLYKSRDLFCTQC
+155 
-169 EAEGFR
+169 
-175 RITYFLD
+175 
-182 RPDVMARYTTRI
+182 
-194 VADKS
+194 
-199 LTPVL
+199 
-204 LSNGNLVDSGPLDG
+204 
-218 GRHFATWEDPFPKP
+218 
-232 SYLFALVAG
+232 
-241 PLDCLEDRF
+241 
-250 TTRSGREVAL
+250 AL
-260 RIFVRPGDVPRCEHA
+260 RIYVRPGDVPRCEHA

-287 DVYGLEYDLDTFM
+287 DVFGLEYDLDTFM

-443 LGPERFRK
+443 LGPDRFRK

-457 QRHDGQA
+457 QRYDGQA

-470 ASAMEDASGVDLAQ
+470 ASAMEDSSGVDLAQ

-523 QTDKKPMH
+523 QPDKKPMH

-550 AGEAAA
+550 AGEATA

-585 LRGFSAPVKLQAS
+585 LRGFSAPVKLEAP
-598 RSEEELTFLMAHDS
+598 RSQEELTFLMAHDS

-626 RLILDMVGARKA
+626 RLILDLVEARKA
-638 GKPMVVPDL
+638 GKPMVVSDL

-683 EIDIEGLWAAQ
+683 SIDIEGLWAAQ
-694 QRVRAVLSQQLA
+694 QRVRSVLSDQLA
-706 DRWTSVYDASHG
+706 DRWSSVYDAAHG
-718 TGPYRFIPE
+718 SGPYRFTPE

-743 TDKSDAARR
+743 TDKGEAARR
-752 RAVEYFEQA
+752 RAVEYFEKA
-761 GNMTESVAGLAVLAE
+761 GNMTEQVAGLAVLAE

-783 AALASFWERWKGE
+783 AALASFWGALEGRAAG
-796 PLVLDKWFGIQAR
+796 PRQVVRHPGTDPDGGHAR
-809 TPTAGTLE
+809 TGRAP
-817 RVERLVD
+817 
-824 HPSYD
+824 
-829 RRNPNR
+829 RRA
-835 VYSLVGAF
+835 SLVRPEESQPGVFPGRRLRVGQSRPVPRGRRARLSVPRRSGSGHGQTQSADRGA
-843 ASGNPVQF
+843 
-851 HAAGGE
+851 AA
-857 GYRFL
+857 
-862 ADQVLATDKLNPQI
+862 V

-881 SPLGSWRRYDTA
+881 AALRRGTTDPDEA
-893 RQALMKRELT
+893 RTDPDRAGERAVTGRL
-903 RIVAEKGLSRD
+903 RD
-914 VYEIAS
+914 RFQEPFLIQRSYFHLDCHHER
-920 KGLR
+920 LL

>member
-1 MWQVWGTESCRDGAP
+1 
-16 SGLRRVVTSGKHGFR
+16 
-31 ADNGHR
+31 
-37 IEDSMDISKDMTTA
+37 MDISKDMTTP
-51 PGTIRRV
+51 PGTIRRA

-70 DLDVALSPEAA
+70 DLDVELGKKTTDVRA
-81 NVVSRLAVRRNPGAA
+81 RLAVRRNPAA
-96 SKPADLVLD
+96 VAKPLDLVLD
-105 GKKMDLVSVR
+105 GKKMELVSVR
-115 LDGQP
+115 LDGERAN
-120 VDHQVTPETLTIR
+120 HELTAETLTVH
-133 GVPDSFTLEIATR
+133 GVPESFSLDITTR
-146 SRPQDNTEL
+146 LRPQENTEL

-182 RPDVMARYTTRI
+182 RPDVMARYATRI
-194 VADKS
+194 VADRA
-199 LTPVL
+199 LAPVL
-204 LSNGNLVDSGPLDG
+204 LSNGNLVESGLLAD
-218 GRHFATWEDPFPKP
+218 GRHFARWEDPFPKP

-241 PLDCLEDRF
+241 PLECLEDRF
-250 TTRSGREVAL
+250 TTRSGREVTL
-260 RIFVRPGDVPRCEHA
+260 RIYVRPGDVGRCGHA

-287 DVYGLEYDLDTFM
+287 EVYGLEYDLDTFM

-341 AVIGHEYFHNWT
+341 AVVAHEYFHNWT

-369 GLTVLRDQQFSADM
+369 GLTVFRDQQFSADM

-396 LRAAQFPEDAGP
+396 LRASQFPEDAGP

-443 LGPERFRK
+443 LGAQRYRQ
-451 GMDLYF
+451 GIDLYF

-470 ASAMEDASGVDLAQ
+470 ANAMEDASGVDLAQ

-491 AGTPDLKV
+491 AGTPDVRV

-504 AAARRYTMTVAQSL
+504 AAGRRYTLTVTQSL

-523 QTDKKPMH
+523 QPEKKPMH

-536 GLLDGAGRDLPLKL
+536 GLLDGAGRDLPLRL

-556 GGTTRVL
+556 GDATRVL
-563 DVRNPRDVFVF
+563 DVRTPRDVFVF

-585 LRGFSAPVKLQAS
+585 LRGFSAPVKLDAP
-598 RSEEELTFLMAHDS
+598 RSDDELTFLMAHDS

-626 RLILDMVGARKA
+626 RLILELVEARRA
-638 GKPMVVPDL
+638 GRPMVVPDH

-670 TLPGLAFLGELMP
+670 TLPGLAFLGELTP

-694 QRVRAVLSQQLA
+694 QRVRSVLSDRLA
-706 DRWTSVYDASHG
+706 DRWVSVYDANHA
-718 TGPYRFIPE
+718 TGPYRFTPA

-737 ALAYLS
+737 ALSYLS
-743 TDKSDAARR
+743 LEGGDAARR
-752 RAVEYFEQA
+752 RAVAYFESA
-761 GNMTESVAGLAVLAE
+761 GNMTESIAGLAILAE
-776 LGGAEGE
+776 LGGTEGE
-783 AALASFWERWKGE
+783 AALAAFHERWKNE
-796 PLVLDKWFGIQAR
+796 ALVLDKWFAIQAR
-809 TPTAGTLE
+809 TPTEGTLD
-817 RVERLVD
+817 RVRALVG

-851 HAAGGE
+851 HRAGGA

-862 ADQVLATDKLNPQI
+862 ADQVLATDRLNPQI

-881 SPLGSWRRYDTA
+881 GPLGSWRRYDKV
-893 RQALMKRELT
+893 RQDLMRDELQ
-903 RIVAEKGLSRD
+903 RIVAEPGLSRD
-914 VYEIAS
+914 VFEIAS
-920 KGLR
+920 KSLA

>member
-1 MWQVWGTESCRDGAP
+1 
-16 SGLRRVVTSGKHGFR
+16 
-31 ADNGHR
+31 
-37 IEDSMDISKDMTTA
+37 MDISKDMTTP

-58 DYTPPPFLIETV
+58 DYTPPPFLIDTV
-70 DLDVALSPEAA
+70 DLDVELGKETTS
-81 NVVSRLAVRRNPGAA
+81 VVARLAIRRNPAA
-96 SKPADLVLD
+96 VSLPADLVLD
-105 GKKMDLVSVR
+105 GKKMELVSVQ
-115 LDGQP
+115 LDGKSAI
-120 VDHQVTPETLTIR
+120 HEVTPETLTIR
-133 GVPDSFTLEIATR
+133 GVPESFVLEITTR
-146 SRPQDNTEL
+146 LRPQDNTEL

-194 VADKS
+194 VADRA
-199 LTPVL
+199 LAPVL
-204 LSNGNLVDSGPLDG
+204 LSNGNLVDSGALDD
-218 GRHFATWEDPFPKP
+218 GRHFARWEDPFPKP

-241 PLDCLEDRF
+241 PLECLEDRF
-250 TTRSGREVAL
+250 TTRSGREVTL
-260 RIFVRPGDVPRCEHA
+260 RIYVRPGDVGRCGHA

-282 MKWDE
+282 MTWDE
-287 DVYGLEYDLDTFM
+287 EVYGLEYDLDTFM

-341 AVIGHEYFHNWT
+341 AVIAHEYFHNWT

-369 GLTVLRDQQFSADM
+369 GLTVFRDQQFSADM

-396 LRAAQFPEDAGP
+396 LRASQFPEDAGP

-443 LGPERFRK
+443 LGPERYRK
-451 GMDLYF
+451 GIDLYF

-491 AGTPDLKV
+491 AGTPDVRV
-499 EGSYD
+499 EGRYD
-504 AAARRYTMTVAQSL
+504 AAARRYTLTVTQSL

-523 QTDKKPMH
+523 QPEKKPMH
-531 IPLSV
+531 IPLVV

-556 GGTTRVL
+556 VGATRVL
-563 DVRNPRDVFVF
+563 DVRTPRDVFVF
-574 EDVPEKPVASL
+574 EEVPEKPVASL
-585 LRGFSAPVKLQAS
+585 LRGFSAPVKLDAP
-598 RSEEELTFLMAHDS
+598 RSDDELTFLMAHDS

-626 RLILDMVGARKA
+626 RLILELVETRKA
-638 GKPMVVPDL
+638 GRPMVVPDH

-694 QRVRAVLSQQLA
+694 QRVRSVLSDRLA
-706 DRWTSVYDASHG
+706 DRWGSVYDANHAA
-718 TGPYRFIPE
+718 GPYRFTPG

-737 ALAYLS
+737 ALSYLS
-743 TDKSDAARR
+743 LDKGDAARR
-752 RAVEYFEQA
+752 RAVAYFESA
-761 GNMTESVAGLAVLAE
+761 GNMTESIAGLTVLVE
-776 LGGAEGE
+776 LGGTEGE
-783 AALASFWERWKGE
+783 AALAAFYERWKGE
-796 PLVLDKWFGIQAR
+796 ALVLDKWFAIQAR
-809 TPTAGTLE
+809 TPTEGALD
-817 RVERLVD
+817 RVKALVD

-835 VYSLVGAF
+835 VYSLIGAF

-851 HAAGGE
+851 HRAGGA

-862 ADQVLATDKLNPQI
+862 ADQVLATDRLNPQI

-881 SPLGSWRRYDTA
+881 GPLGSWRRYDKD
-893 RQALMKRELT
+893 RQDLMRCELE
-903 RIVAEKGLSRD
+903 RIVAEPGLSRD
-914 VYEIAS
+914 VFEIAS
-920 KGLR
+920 KSLA

>member
-1 MWQVWGTESCRDGAP
+1 
-16 SGLRRVVTSGKHGFR
+16 
-31 ADNGHR
+31 
-37 IEDSMDISKDMTTA
+37 MDISKDMTTP
-51 PGTIRRV
+51 PGTIRRA

-70 DLDVALSPEAA
+70 DLDVALGKEATDVRA
-81 NVVSRLAVRRNPGAA
+81 RLAVRRNPAA
-96 SKPADLVLD
+96 IAKPLDLVLD
-105 GKKMDLVSVR
+105 GKKIELVSVR
-115 LDGQP
+115 LDGEP
-120 VDHQVTPETLTIR
+120 ADHETTAETLTVR
-133 GVPDSFTLEIATR
+133 GVPESFSLEITTR
-146 SRPQDNTEL
+146 LRPQENTEL

-194 VADKS
+194 VADRA
-199 LTPVL
+199 LAPVL
-204 LSNGNLVDSGPLDG
+204 LSNGNLVDSGILGD
-218 GRHFATWEDPFPKP
+218 GRHFARWEDPFPKP

-241 PLDCLEDRF
+241 PLECLEDLF
-250 TTRSGREVAL
+250 TTRSGREVTL
-260 RIFVRPGDVPRCEHA
+260 RIYVRPGDVGRCGHA

-287 DVYGLEYDLDTFM
+287 EVYGLEYDLDTFM

-341 AVIGHEYFHNWT
+341 AVVAHEYFHNWT

-369 GLTVLRDQQFSADM
+369 GLTVFRDQQFSADM

-396 LRAAQFPEDAGP
+396 LRASQFPEDAGP

-443 LGPERFRK
+443 LGPERYRK
-451 GMDLYF
+451 GIDLYF

-470 ASAMEDASGVDLAQ
+470 ANAMEDASGVDLTQ

-491 AGTPDLKV
+491 AGTPDVRV
-499 EGSYD
+499 EGGYD
-504 AAARRYTMTVAQSL
+504 AAGKRYTLTVTQSL

-523 QTDKKPMH
+523 QPEKKPMH

-536 GLLDGAGRDLPLKL
+536 GLLDGAGRDLPLRL
-550 AGEAAA
+550 AGEATA

-563 DVRNPRDVFVF
+563 DVRAPRDVFVF
-574 EDVPEKPVASL
+574 EDVPENPVVSL
-585 LRGFSAPVKLQAS
+585 LRGFSAPVKLDAP
-598 RSEEELTFLMAHDS
+598 RSDDELTFLMAHDG

-626 RLILDMVGARKA
+626 RLILELVEARRA
-638 GKPMVVPDL
+638 GQPMVVPDH

-670 TLPGLAFLGELMP
+670 TLPGLAFLGELTP

-694 QRVRAVLSQQLA
+694 QRVRSVLSDRLA
-706 DRWTSVYDASHG
+706 ERWVSVYDANHA
-718 TGPYRFIPE
+718 TGPYRFTPA

-737 ALAYLS
+737 ALSYLS
-743 TDKSDAARR
+743 LEGGDAARR
-752 RAVEYFEQA
+752 RAVAYFESA
-761 GNMTESVAGLAVLAE
+761 GNMTESIAGLAILAE
-776 LGGAEGE
+776 LGGTEGE
-783 AALASFWERWKGE
+783 AALAAFHERWKNE
-796 PLVLDKWFGIQAR
+796 ALVLDKWFAIQAR
-809 TPTAGTLE
+809 TPTEGTLD
-817 RVERLVD
+817 RVKALVD
-824 HPSYD
+824 HPSYE

-835 VYSLVGAF
+835 VYSLIGAF
-843 ASGNPVQF
+843 ASGNPVEF
-851 HAAGGE
+851 HRTGGA

-862 ADQVLATDKLNPQI
+862 ADQVLATDRLNPQI

-881 SPLGSWRRYDTA
+881 GPLGSWRRYDKV
-893 RQALMKRELT
+893 RQDLMRRELQ
-903 RIVAEKGLSRD
+903 RIVAEPGLSRD
-914 VYEIAS
+914 VFEIVS
-920 KGLR
+920 KSLA

>member
-1 MWQVWGTESCRDGAP
+1 
-16 SGLRRVVTSGKHGFR
+16 
-31 ADNGHR
+31 
-37 IEDSMDISKDMTTA
+37 MDISKDMTTP

-58 DYTPPPFLIETV
+58 DYTPPTFLIDTV
-70 DLDVALSPEAA
+70 DLDVDLGKETTD
-81 NVVSRLAVRRNPGAA
+81 VVARLAVRRNPAA
-96 SKPADLVLD
+96 VSQPADLVLD
-105 GKKMDLVSVR
+105 GKKMELVSVQ
-115 LDGQP
+115 LDGTLAS
-120 VDHQVTPETLTIR
+120 HEVTPETLSLR
-133 GVPDSFTLEIATR
+133 GVPDSFSLEITTR
-146 SRPQDNTEL
+146 LRPQDNTEL

-194 VADKS
+194 VADRA
-199 LTPVL
+199 LAPVL
-204 LSNGNLVDSGPLDG
+204 LSNGNLVDSGTLDD
-218 GRHFATWEDPFPKP
+218 GRHFAMWEDPFPKP

-241 PLDCLEDRF
+241 PLECLEDRF
-250 TTRSGREVAL
+250 TTRSGREVTL
-260 RIFVRPGDVPRCEHA
+260 RIYVRPGDVARCDHA
-275 MESLKKS
+275 MESLIKS

-287 DVYGLEYDLDTFM
+287 EVYGLEYDLDTFM

-341 AVIGHEYFHNWT
+341 AVIAHEYFHNWT

-369 GLTVLRDQQFSADM
+369 GLTVFRDQQFSADM

-396 LRAAQFPEDAGP
+396 LRAGQFPEDAGP

-443 LGPERFRK
+443 LGPERYRK
-451 GMDLYF
+451 GIDLYF

-470 ASAMEDASGVDLAQ
+470 ANAMEDASGVDLAQ

-491 AGTPDLKV
+491 AGTPDVKV

-504 AAARRYTMTVAQSL
+504 AAARCYTLTVGQSL

-523 QTDKKPMH
+523 QPEKQPMH

-536 GLLDGAGRDLPLKL
+536 GLLDGAGRDLPLRL
-550 AGEAAA
+550 AGETNA

-563 DVRNPRDVFVF
+563 DVRAPRDVFVF

-585 LRGFSAPVKLQAS
+585 LRGFSAPVKLEAQ
-598 RSEEELTFLMAHDS
+598 RSDDELTFLMAHDS

-626 RLILDMVGARKA
+626 RLILQLVAARKA
-638 GKPMVVPDL
+638 GQPMEVPDHY
-647 FVDAIRRTLD
+647 VDAIRRTLD

-683 EIDIEGLWAAQ
+683 EIDIDGLWAAQ
-694 QRVRAVLSQQLA
+694 QRVRSVLSERLG
-706 DRWTSVYDASHG
+706 DRWSSVYDAAHAA
-718 TGPYRFIPE
+718 GPYRFTPD

-737 ALAYLS
+737 ALQYLS
-743 TDKSDAARR
+743 TDKGEAARR
-752 RAVEYFEQA
+752 RAVAYFEGA
-761 GNMTESVAGLAVLAE
+761 GNMTEQVAGLNVLAE

-783 AALASFWERWKGE
+783 AALASFYERWKDE
-796 PLVLDKWFGIQAR
+796 ALVLDKWFAIQAR
-809 TPTAGTLE
+809 TPTEGTLE
-817 RVERLVD
+817 RVKRLVD

-851 HAAGGE
+851 HEVAGG

-881 SPLGSWRRYDTA
+881 GPLGSWRRYDKG
-893 RQALMKRELT
+893 RQVLMTRELE
-903 RIVAEKGLSRD
+903 RIVATPGLSRD
-914 VYEIAS
+914 VFEIAS
-920 KGLR
+920 KSLA

>member
-1 MWQVWGTESCRDGAP
+1 
-16 SGLRRVVTSGKHGFR
+16 
-31 ADNGHR
+31 
-37 IEDSMDISKDMTTA
+37 MDISKDMTTQ

-70 DLDVALSPEAA
+70 DLDVELGAETTG
-81 NVVSRLAVRRNPGAA
+81 VVARLAVRRNPAA
-96 SKPADLVLD
+96 VARPDDLVLD
-105 GKKMDLVSVR
+105 GKKMEFVSVS
-115 LDGQP
+115 LDGEP
-120 VDHQVTPETLTIR
+120 AVHAVTPESLILR
-133 GVPDSFTLEIATR
+133 GVPDSFSLEIKTR
-146 SRPQDNTEL
+146 LRPQDNSEL

-194 VADKS
+194 VADRA
-199 LTPVL
+199 LAPVL
-204 LSNGNLVDSGPLDG
+204 LSNGNLVDSGDLGD
-218 GRHFATWEDPFPKP
+218 GRHFARWEDPFPKP

-241 PLDCLEDRF
+241 PLECLEDRF
-250 TTRSGREVAL
+250 TTRSGREVTL
-260 RIFVRPGDVPRCEHA
+260 RIYVRPGDVGRCGHA
-275 MESLKKS
+275 MDSLKKS

-320 NSKLVL
+320 NSTLVL

-341 AVIGHEYFHNWT
+341 AVVAHEYFHNWT

-369 GLTVLRDQQFSADM
+369 GLTVFRDQQFSADM

-396 LRAAQFPEDAGP
+396 LRAGQFPEDAGP

-443 LGPERFRK
+443 LGPERYRK
-451 GMDLYF
+451 GIDLYF

-470 ASAMEDASGVDLAQ
+470 ASAMEDASGVDLTQ

-491 AGTPDLKV
+491 AGTPDVRV

-504 AAARRYTMTVAQSL
+504 ATGKRYTLTVGQHL

-523 QTDKKPMH
+523 QPEKKPMH
-531 IPLSV
+531 IPLAV

-563 DVRNPRDVFVF
+563 DVRNTRDVFVF
-574 EDVPEKPVASL
+574 EDVPEAPVASL
-585 LRGFSAPVKLQAS
+585 LRGFSAPVKLDAP
-598 RSEEELTFLMAHDS
+598 RSDDELTFLMAHDS

-617 WEAGQQLGA
+617 WEAGQQLAA
-626 RLILDMVGARKA
+626 RLILELVEARKA
-638 GKPMVVPDL
+638 GKPMVVPDH

-670 TLPGLAFLGELMP
+670 ALPGLAFLGELMP
-683 EIDIEGLWAAQ
+683 EIDIDGLWAVQ
-694 QRVRAVLSQQLA
+694 QRVRSVLSNQLA
-706 DRWTSVYDASHG
+706 DRWGSVYDANHAS
-718 TGPYRFIPE
+718 GPYRFTPG

-737 ALAYLS
+737 ALSYLS
-743 TDKSDAARR
+743 TDKGDAARR
-752 RAVEYFEQA
+752 RAVAYFEGA
-761 GNMTESVAGLAVLAE
+761 GNMTESIAGLTVLAE

-783 AALASFWERWKGE
+783 AALAAFYERWKGE
-796 PLVLDKWFGIQAR
+796 ALVLDKWFGIQAR
-809 TPTAGTLE
+809 TPTEGTLE
-817 RVERLVD
+817 RVKRLVD

-851 HAAGGE
+851 HQAGGA

-862 ADQVLATDKLNPQI
+862 ADQVLATDRLNPQI

-881 SPLGSWRRYDTA
+881 GPLGSWRRYDA
-893 RQALMKRELT
+893 IRQDLMKRELQ
-903 RIVAEKGLSRD
+903 RIVAEPGLSRD
-914 VYEIAS
+914 VFEIAS
-920 KGLR
+920 KSLA

>member
-1 MWQVWGTESCRDGAP
+1 
-16 SGLRRVVTSGKHGFR
+16 
-31 ADNGHR
+31 
-37 IEDSMDISKDMTTA
+37 MDISKDMTTA

-58 DYTPPPFLIETV
+58 DYTPPPFLIDSV
-70 DLDVALSPEAA
+70 DLDVGLAQETTS
-81 NVVSRLAVRRNPGAA
+81 VVARLAVRRNPASV

-105 GKKMDLVSVR
+105 GKKMELVSVR

-120 VDHQVTPETLTIR
+120 TRHDVTPETLTIR
-133 GVPDSFTLEIATR
+133 DVPDSFALEIATR
-146 SRPQDNTEL
+146 LRPQDNTEL

-194 VADKS
+194 VAERA
-199 LTPVL
+199 LAPVL
-204 LSNGNLVDSGPLDG
+204 LSNGNLVDSGDLGD
-218 GRHFATWEDPFPKP
+218 GRHFARWEDPFPKP

-241 PLDCLEDRF
+241 RLECLEDRF
-250 TTRSGREVAL
+250 TTRSGREVTL
-260 RIFVRPGDVPRCEHA
+260 RIYVRPGDVGRCDHA
-275 MESLKKS
+275 MESLQKS

-369 GLTVLRDQQFSADM
+369 GLTVFRDQQFSADM

-396 LRAAQFPEDAGP
+396 LRAGQFPEDAGP

-443 LGPERFRK
+443 LGPERYRK

-457 QRHDGQA
+457 ERHDGQA

-470 ASAMEDASGVDLAQ
+470 ASAMEDASGVDLTQ
-484 FRLWYAQ
+484 FRRWYAQ

-499 EGSYD
+499 VGSYD
-504 AAARRYTMTVAQSL
+504 AANRRYTMTVDQSL

-523 QTDKKPMH
+523 QPEKLPMH
-531 IPLSV
+531 IPLSI
-536 GLLDGAGRDLPLKL
+536 GLLDGAGSDLPLRFV
-550 AGEAAA
+550 GEATA
-556 GGTTRVL
+556 GGATRVL

-585 LRGFSAPVKLQAS
+585 LRGFSAPVKLEAP
-598 RSEEELTFLMAHDS
+598 RSDDELTFLMAHDS

-617 WEAGQQLGA
+617 WEAGQQLAA
-626 RLILDMVGARKA
+626 RLILEMVEAHKA
-638 GKPMVVPDL
+638 GKPLVVPDH

-694 QRVRAVLSQQLA
+694 QRIRAVLSDQIA
-706 DRWTSVYDASHG
+706 DRWSAVYDSNRAS
-718 TGPYRFIPE
+718 GPYRFTPD

-737 ALAYLS
+737 ALSYLS
-743 TDKSDAARR
+743 TDKGDAARR
-752 RAVEYFEQA
+752 RAVGYFESA
-761 GNMTESVAGLAVLAE
+761 SNMTEQVAGLTVLAE

-783 AALASFWERWKGE
+783 AALASFYERWKNE

-809 TPTAGTLE
+809 TTTEGTLE
-817 RVERLVD
+817 RVKRLVD

-829 RRNPNR
+829 RKNPNR
-835 VYSLVGAF
+835 VYSLIGAF

-851 HAAGGE
+851 HDAAGG

-881 SPLGSWRRYDTA
+881 GPLGSWRRYDEG
-893 RQALMKRELT
+893 RQALMKRELQ
-903 RIVAEKGLSRD
+903 RIVEEPGLSRD
-914 VYEIAS
+914 VFEIAS
-920 KGLR
+920 KSLA

>member
-1 MWQVWGTESCRDGAP
+1 
-16 SGLRRVVTSGKHGFR
+16 
-31 ADNGHR
+31 
-37 IEDSMDISKDMTTA
+37 MDISKDMTA
-51 PGTIRRV
+51 SPRAIHRG
-58 DYTPPPFLIETV
+58 DYTPPPFLIDTV
-70 DLDVALSPEAA
+70 DLDVDLGQETTS
-81 NVVSRLAVRRNPGAA
+81 VVARLAVRRNPAA
-96 SKPADLVLD
+96 ATRAADLILD
-105 GKKMDLVSVR
+105 GKKMQLVSVR
-115 LDGQP
+115 LDGRP
-120 VDHQVTPETLTIR
+120 AVHEVTPETLTVR
-133 GVPDSFTLEIATR
+133 GVPDAFALEITTR
-146 SRPQDNTEL
+146 LRPQDNTEL

-194 VADKS
+194 AADRT
-199 LTPVL
+199 LVPVL
-204 LSNGNLVDSGPLDG
+204 LSNGNLVDSGALDG

-241 PLDCLEDRF
+241 RLDCLEDRF
-250 TTRSGREVAL
+250 TTRSGREVTL
-260 RIFVRPGDVPRCEHA
+260 RIYVRPGDVGRCGHA
-275 MESLKKS
+275 MESLQKS

-341 AVIGHEYFHNWT
+341 AVIAHEYFHNWT

-369 GLTVLRDQQFSADM
+369 GLTVFRDQQFSADM

-396 LRAAQFPEDAGP
+396 LRAGQFPEDAGP

-443 LGPERFRK
+443 LGPERYRK
-451 GMDLYF
+451 GIDLYF

-470 ASAMEDASGVDLAQ
+470 ANAMEDASGVDLTQ

-499 EGSYD
+499 DGSYD
-504 AAARRYTMTVAQSL
+504 AAGKRYTLTVGQSL

-523 QTDKKPMH
+523 QPEKQPMH

-536 GLLDGAGRDLPLKL
+536 GLLDGAGRDLPLRL
-550 AGEAAA
+550 SGEANA

-563 DVRNPRDVFVF
+563 DVRTPRDVFVF

-585 LRGFSAPVKLQAS
+585 LRGFSAPVKLEAP
-598 RSEEELTFLMAHDS
+598 RSDDELTFLMAHDS

-626 RLILDMVGARKA
+626 RLILELVAARKA
-638 GKPMVVPDL
+638 GQPLVVPDHY
-647 FVDAIRRTLD
+647 VDAIRRTLD

-670 TLPGLAFLGELMP
+670 ALPGLAFLGELMP
-683 EIDIEGLWAAQ
+683 EIDIDGLWAAQ
-694 QRVRAVLSQQLA
+694 QRVRSVLSDRLA
-706 DRWTSVYDASHG
+706 DRWSSAYDASHG
-718 TGPYRFIPE
+718 AGPYRFTPD

-737 ALAYLS
+737 ALQYLS
-743 TDKSDAARR
+743 TDKGEAARQ
-752 RAVEYFEQA
+752 RAVAYFESA
-761 GNMTESVAGLAVLAE
+761 TNMTEQVAGLTVLAE

-783 AALASFWERWKGE
+783 AALASFYERWKDE
-796 PLVLDKWFGIQAR
+796 ALVLDKWFGIQAR
-809 TPTAGTLE
+809 TPTEGTLE
-817 RVERLVD
+817 RVKRLVD

-835 VYSLVGAF
+835 VYSLIGAF

-851 HAAGGE
+851 HDATGG

-881 SPLGSWRRYDTA
+881 GPLGAWRRYDKD
-893 RQALMKRELT
+893 RQALMKHELQ
-903 RIVAEKGLSRD
+903 RIVAEPGLSRD
-914 VYEIAS
+914 VFEIAS
-920 KGLR
+920 KSLA